1 MLLVRWSILSHFYG
15 TTCRWEPACHNE
27 EKWQKWGVT
36 VRASSNFVRLFKTF
50 IREIDIFIRS
60 VEIYIRRVHKYIR
73 HLPTDCNFCPPKHN
87 KYAPYYNLVAEKY
100 FPQPSTRVYKFH
112 IPRVYRELR
121 TLQVADIL
129 LFYISRYQ
137 YTTIVVATLASTS
150 SVWLY
155 S

>member
-1 MLLVRWSILSHFYG
+1 M
-15 TTCRWEPACHNE
+15 
-27 EKWQKWGVT
+27 
-36 VRASSNFVRLFKTF
+36 
-50 IREIDIFIRS
+50 
-60 VEIYIRRVHKYIR
+60 EIYIRRVHKYIR

-150 SVWLY
+150 SVHRRVSTGISAIIFNALMHAKTRIFWQEKY
-155 S
+155 SIEINMR